1 MSARPSSYSQA
12 PQSQALANLDPIWA
26 GLRTEAAQAVADE
39 PLLAAL
45 FYGAIL
51 NQPSLEAAVIHRVAA
66 RLAHPDVQ
74 GELLVQAFSDALNA
88 EPELGQAFRADIAA
102 VLDRDPACYR
112 HIEPVLY
119 FKGYQALE
127 THRMAHRLW
136 HMGRRDL
143 ALYLQSR
150 SSVVFG
156 VDIHPAARFG
166 RGVMIDHATGVV
178 VGETA
183 VVGDNVSMLHGVN
196 LGGNGKD
203 LGDRH
208 PKIGSGVLL
217 GANAK
222 VLGNIHV
229 GDCARVGAGSVVL
242 RSVPPGV
249 TVAGVPAKVIGEAGC
264 ANPARVMDHVFAD
277 YKDAGADI

>member
-1 MSARPSSYSQA
+1 MSARVAPVSQT
-12 PQSQALANLDPIWA
+12 LANLDPIWA
-26 GLRTEAAQAVADE
+26 ALRNEAAQAVADE

-51 NQPSLEAAVIHRVAA
+51 NQPSLEMAIIHRIAT
-66 RLAHPDVQ
+66 RLAHQDVQ
-74 GELLVQAFSDALNA
+74 GELLVQAFTDALNA
-88 EPELGQAFRADIAA
+88 EPEMGQDFRADVAA
-102 VLDRDPACYR
+102 VLDRDPACHR

-119 FKGYQALE
+119 FKGFQALE

-136 HMGRRDL
+136 HLGRRDM

-156 VDIHPAARFG
+156 VDIHPNARFG

-203 LGDRH
+203 DGDRH

-229 GDCARVGAGSVVL
+229 GDCARVAAGSVVL
-242 RSVPPGV
+242 RDVPRAT
-249 TVAGVPAKVIGEAGC
+249 TVAGVPAKIVGEAGC
-264 ANPARVMDHVFAD
+264 SNPARVMDHVFAD
-277 YKDAGADI
+277 YRDQGADI

>member
-1 MSARPSSYSQA
+1 MSARVA
-12 PQSQALANLDPIWA
+12 PVPQTLANLDPIWA
-26 GLRTEAAQAVADE
+26 ALRNEAAQAVADE

-51 NQPSLEAAVIHRVAA
+51 NQPSLEMAVIHRIAT
-66 RLAHPDVQ
+66 RLAHQDVQ
-74 GELLVQAFSDALNA
+74 GELLVQAFTDALNA
-88 EPELGQAFRADIAA
+88 EPEMGQDFRADIAA

-119 FKGYQALE
+119 FKGFQALE

-136 HMGRRDL
+136 HLGRRDM

-156 VDIHPAARFG
+156 VDIHPNARFG

-196 LGGNGKD
+196 LGGNGKEH
-203 LGDRH
+203 GDRH

-229 GDCARVGAGSVVL
+229 GDCARVAAGSVVL
-242 RSVPPGV
+242 RDVPRAV
-249 TVAGVPAKVIGEAGC
+249 TVAGVPAKIVGEAGC
-264 ANPARVMDHVFAD
+264 SNPARVMDHVFAD
-277 YKDAGADI
+277 YKDQGADI

>member
-1 MSARPSSYSQA
+1 MSARAPAQNTDFVSQ
-12 PQSQALANLDPIWA
+12 LDPIWA
-26 GLRTEAAQAVADE
+26 ALRAEAQQAVVAE
-39 PLLAAL
+39 PLMASL

-51 NQPSLEAAVIHRVAA
+51 NQPNLESAVIHRIAN
-66 RLAHPDVQ
+66 RLHHTDMPA
-74 GELLVQAFSDALNA
+74 ELLVQALQTAVEA
-88 EPELGQAFRADIAA
+88 EPELGQVFRADIAA
-102 VLDRDPACYR
+102 VLDRDPACGR

-119 FKGYQALE
+119 FKGFQALE
-127 THRMAHRLW
+127 THRLAHRLW
-136 HMGRRDL
+136 HMGRRDV
-143 ALYLQSR
+143 AYYLQSR

-196 LGGNGKD
+196 LGGNGKEH
-203 LGDRH
+203 GDRH

-222 VLGNIHV
+222 VLGNIRI
-229 GDCARVGAGSVVL
+229 GDCARVAAGSVVL
-242 RSVPPGV
+242 RDVPPCV
-249 TVAGVPAKVIGEAGC
+249 TVAGVPAKVVGEAGC

-277 YKDAGADI
+277 YVNAGADI

>member
-1 MSARPSSYSQA
+1 MPRIA
-12 PQSQALANLDPIWA
+12 PVVPQTLVNLDPIWA
-26 GLRTEAAQAVADE
+26 ALRTEAAQAVADE

-51 NQPSLEAAVIHRVAA
+51 NQPTLEMAVIHRIAI
-66 RLAHPDVQ
+66 RLAHQDVQ
-74 GELLVQAFSDALNA
+74 GELLVQAFTDALEA

-102 VLDRDPACYR
+102 VLDRDPACHR
-112 HIEPVLY
+112 HVEPVLY
-119 FKGYQALE
+119 FKGFQALE

-136 HMGRRDL
+136 HLGRRDM

-156 VDIHPAARFG
+156 VDIHPNARFG

-196 LGGNGKD
+196 LGGNGKED
-203 LGDRH
+203 GDRH

-229 GDCARVGAGSVVL
+229 GDCARVAAGSVVL
-242 RSVPPGV
+242 RDVPKAV
-249 TVAGVPAKVIGEAGC
+249 TVAGVPAKVVGEAGC
-264 ANPARVMDHVFAD
+264 SNPARVMDHVFAD
-277 YKDAGADI
+277 YRDAGADI

>member
-1 MSARPSSYSQA
+1 MSARVA
-12 PQSQALANLDPIWA
+12 PVPQALANLDPIWA
-26 GLRTEAAQAVADE
+26 ALRNEAAQAVADE

-51 NQPSLEAAVIHRVAA
+51 NQPSLEMAIIHRIAT
-66 RLAHPDVQ
+66 RLAHQDVQ
-74 GELLVQAFSDALNA
+74 GELLVQAFTDALNA
-88 EPELGQAFRADIAA
+88 EPEMGQDFRADVAA
-102 VLDRDPACYR
+102 VLDRDPACHR

-119 FKGYQALE
+119 FKGFQALE

-136 HMGRRDL
+136 HLGRRDM

-156 VDIHPAARFG
+156 VDIHPNARFG

-203 LGDRH
+203 DGDRH

-229 GDCARVGAGSVVL
+229 GDCARVAAGSVVL
-242 RSVPPGV
+242 RDVPRAV
-249 TVAGVPAKVIGEAGC
+249 TVAGVPAKIVGEAGC
-264 ANPARVMDHVFAD
+264 SNPARVMDHVFAAD
-277 YKDAGADI
+277 YKDQGADI

>member
-1 MSARPSSYSQA
+1 MSARVA
-12 PQSQALANLDPIWA
+12 PIPQALANLDPIWA
-26 GLRTEAAQAVADE
+26 ALRNEAAQAVADE

-51 NQPSLEAAVIHRVAA
+51 NQPSLEMAIIHRIAT
-66 RLAHPDVQ
+66 RLAHQDVQ
-74 GELLVQAFSDALNA
+74 GELLVQAFTDALNA
-88 EPELGQAFRADIAA
+88 EPEMGQDFRADVAA
-102 VLDRDPACYR
+102 VLDRDPACHR

-119 FKGYQALE
+119 FKGFQALE

-136 HMGRRDL
+136 HLGRRDM

-150 SSVVFG
+150 SSVIFG
-156 VDIHPAARFG
+156 VDIHPNARFG

-196 LGGNGKD
+196 LGGNGKED
-203 LGDRH
+203 GDRH

-229 GDCARVGAGSVVL
+229 GDCARVAAGSVVL
-242 RSVPPGV
+242 RDVPRAT
-249 TVAGVPAKVIGEAGC
+249 TVAGVPAKIVGEAGC
-264 ANPARVMDHVFAD
+264 ANPARVMD
-277 YKDAGADI
+277 

>member
-1 MSARPSSYSQA
+1 MSARVA
-12 PQSQALANLDPIWA
+12 PIPQALANLDPIWA
-26 GLRTEAAQAVADE
+26 ALRNEAAQAVADE

-51 NQPSLEAAVIHRVAA
+51 NQPSLEMAIIHRIAT
-66 RLAHPDVQ
+66 RLAHQDVQ
-74 GELLVQAFSDALNA
+74 GELLVQAFTDALNA
-88 EPELGQAFRADIAA
+88 EPEMGQDFRADVAA
-102 VLDRDPACYR
+102 VLDRDPACHR

-119 FKGYQALE
+119 FKGFQALE

-136 HMGRRDL
+136 HLGRRDM

-156 VDIHPAARFG
+156 VDIHPNARFG

-203 LGDRH
+203 DGDRH

-229 GDCARVGAGSVVL
+229 GDCARVAAGSVVL
-242 RSVPPGV
+242 RDVPRAT
-249 TVAGVPAKVIGEAGC
+249 TVAGVPAKIVGEAGC
-264 ANPARVMDHVFAD
+264 SNPARVMDHVFAD
-277 YKDAGADI
+277 YRDQGADI

>member
-1 MSARPSSYSQA
+1 MSARVA
-12 PQSQALANLDPIWA
+12 PVPQTLANLDPIWA
-26 GLRTEAAQAVADE
+26 SLRDEAAQAVADE

-51 NQPSLEAAVIHRVAA
+51 NQPTLELAVIHRIAT
-66 RLAHPDVQ
+66 RLAHQDVQ
-74 GELLVQAFSDALNA
+74 GELLVQAFTDALNA
-88 EPELGQAFRADIAA
+88 EPEMGQDFRADIAA

-112 HIEPVLY
+112 HLEPVLY
-119 FKGYQALE
+119 FKGFQALE

-136 HMGRRDL
+136 HMGRRDM

-156 VDIHPAARFG
+156 VDIHPNARFG

-196 LGGNGKD
+196 LGGNGKEH
-203 LGDRH
+203 GDRH

-229 GDCARVGAGSVVL
+229 GDCARIAAGSVVL
-242 RSVPPGV
+242 RDVPKAV
-249 TVAGVPAKVIGEAGC
+249 TVAGVPAKIVGEAGC
-264 ANPARVMDHVFAD
+264 SNPARVMDHVFAD

>member
-1 MSARPSSYSQA
+1 MSARVAPVSQT
-12 PQSQALANLDPIWA
+12 LANLDPIWA
-26 GLRTEAAQAVADE
+26 ALRNEAAQAVADE

-51 NQPSLEAAVIHRVAA
+51 NQPSLEMTIIHRIAT
-66 RLAHPDVQ
+66 RLAHQDVQ
-74 GELLVQAFSDALNA
+74 GELLVQAFTDALNA
-88 EPELGQAFRADIAA
+88 EPEMGQDFRADVAA
-102 VLDRDPACYR
+102 VLDRDPACHR

-119 FKGYQALE
+119 FKGFQALE

-136 HMGRRDL
+136 HLGRRDM

-156 VDIHPAARFG
+156 VDIHPNARFG

-203 LGDRH
+203 DGDRH

-229 GDCARVGAGSVVL
+229 GDCARVAAGSVVL
-242 RSVPPGV
+242 RDVPRAT
-249 TVAGVPAKVIGEAGC
+249 TVAGVPAKIVGEAGC
-264 ANPARVMDHVFAD
+264 SNPARVMDHVFAD
-277 YKDAGADI
+277 YRDQGADI

>member
-1 MSARPSSYSQA
+1 MSARPS
-12 PQSQALANLDPIWA
+12 PVSQALANLDPIWA
-26 GLRTEAAQAVADE
+26 ALRTDAAQAVADE

-51 NQPSLEAAVIHRVAA
+51 NQPSLEMAVIHRIAT
-66 RLAHPDVQ
+66 RLAHQDVQ
-74 GELLVQAFSDALNA
+74 GELLVQAFTDALNA
-88 EPELGQAFRADIAA
+88 EPEMGQSFRADIAA

-119 FKGYQALE
+119 FKGFQALE

-136 HMGRRDL
+136 HMGRRDM

-156 VDIHPAARFG
+156 VDIHPNARFG

-196 LGGNGKD
+196 LGGNGKEH
-203 LGDRH
+203 GDRH

-222 VLGNIHV
+222 VLGNITV
-229 GDCARVGAGSVVL
+229 GDCARVAAGSVVL
-242 RSVPPGV
+242 HPVPKCV
-249 TVAGVPAKVIGEAGC
+249 TVAGVPAKIVGEAGC
-264 ANPARVMDHVFAD
+264 SNPARVMDHVFAD
-277 YKDAGADI
+277 YKDQGADI

>member
-1 MSARPSSYSQA
+1 MSARVA
-12 PQSQALANLDPIWA
+12 PIPQALANLDPIWA
-26 GLRTEAAQAVADE
+26 ALRNEAAQAVADE

-51 NQPSLEAAVIHRVAA
+51 NQPSLEMAIIHRIAT
-66 RLAHPDVQ
+66 RLAHQDVQ
-74 GELLVQAFSDALNA
+74 GELLVQAFTDALNA
-88 EPELGQAFRADIAA
+88 EPEMGQDFRADVAA
-102 VLDRDPACYR
+102 VLDRDPACHR

-119 FKGYQALE
+119 FKGFQALE

-136 HMGRRDL
+136 HLGRRDM

-156 VDIHPAARFG
+156 VDIHPNARFG

-203 LGDRH
+203 DGDRH

-229 GDCARVGAGSVVL
+229 GDCARVAAGSVVL
-242 RSVPPGV
+242 RDVPRAT
-249 TVAGVPAKVIGEAGC
+249 TVAGVPAKIVGEAGC
-264 ANPARVMDHVFAD
+264 SNPARVMDHVFAAD
-277 YKDAGADI
+277 YRDLGADI

>member
-1 MSARPSSYSQA
+1 MAARVAPVSQT
-12 PQSQALANLDPIWA
+12 LANLDPIWA
-26 GLRTEAAQAVADE
+26 ALRNEAAQAVADE

-51 NQPSLEAAVIHRVAA
+51 NQPSLEMAIIHRIAT
-66 RLAHPDVQ
+66 RLAHQDVQ
-74 GELLVQAFSDALNA
+74 GELLVQAFTDALNA
-88 EPELGQAFRADIAA
+88 EPEMGQDFRADVAA
-102 VLDRDPACYR
+102 VLDRDPACHR

-119 FKGYQALE
+119 FKGFQALE

-136 HMGRRDL
+136 HLGRRDM

-156 VDIHPAARFG
+156 VDIHPNARFG

-203 LGDRH
+203 DGDRH

-229 GDCARVGAGSVVL
+229 GDCARVAAGSVVL
-242 RSVPPGV
+242 RDVPRAT
-249 TVAGVPAKVIGEAGC
+249 TVAGVPAKIVGEAGC
-264 ANPARVMDHVFAD
+264 SNPARVMDHVFAAD
-277 YKDAGADI
+277 YKDQGADI

>member
-1 MSARPSSYSQA
+1 MSARVA
-12 PQSQALANLDPIWA
+12 PVPQALANLDPIWA
-26 GLRTEAAQAVADE
+26 ALRTEAAQAVADE

-51 NQPSLEAAVIHRVAA
+51 NQPSLEMAVIHRIAT
-66 RLAHPDVQ
+66 RLAHQDVQ
-74 GELLVQAFSDALNA
+74 GELLVQAFTDALGA
-88 EPELGQAFRADIAA
+88 EPEMGQSFRADIAA

-119 FKGYQALE
+119 FKGFQALE

-136 HMGRRDL
+136 HLGRRDM

-156 VDIHPAARFG
+156 VDIHPNARFG

-196 LGGNGKD
+196 LGGNGKEH
-203 LGDRH
+203 GDRH

-229 GDCARVGAGSVVL
+229 GDCARVAAGSVVL
-242 RSVPPGV
+242 RDVPKAV
-249 TVAGVPAKVIGEAGC
+249 TVAGVPAKIVGEAGC
-264 ANPARVMDHVFAD
+264 SNPARVMDHVFAD
-277 YKDAGADI
+277 YMNAGADI

>member
-1 MSARPSSYSQA
+1 MSARVA
-12 PQSQALANLDPIWA
+12 PVPQTLANLDPIWA
-26 GLRTEAAQAVADE
+26 ALRNEAAQAVADE

-51 NQPSLEAAVIHRVAA
+51 NQPSLEMAVIHRIAT
-66 RLAHPDVQ
+66 RLAHQDVQ
-74 GELLVQAFSDALNA
+74 GELLVQAFTDALNA
-88 EPELGQAFRADIAA
+88 EPEMGQDFRADIAA

-119 FKGYQALE
+119 FKGFQALE

-136 HMGRRDL
+136 HLGRRDM

-156 VDIHPAARFG
+156 VDIHPNARFG

-196 LGGNGKD
+196 LGGNGKEH
-203 LGDRH
+203 GDRH

-229 GDCARVGAGSVVL
+229 GDCARVAAGSVVL
-242 RSVPPGV
+242 RDVPRAV
-249 TVAGVPAKVIGEAGC
+249 TVAGVPAKIVGEAGC
-264 ANPARVMDHVFAD
+264 SNPARVMDHVFEIGRASCRERV
-277 YKDAGADI
+277 

>member
-1 MSARPSSYSQA
+1 MSARPS
-12 PQSQALANLDPIWA
+12 PVPQALANLDPIWA
-26 GLRTEAAQAVADE
+26 SLRTEAAQAVADE

-51 NQPSLEAAVIHRVAA
+51 NQPSLEMAVIHRIAT
-66 RLAHPDVQ
+66 RLAHQDVQ
-74 GELLVQAFSDALNA
+74 GELLVQAFADALNA
-88 EPELGQAFRADIAA
+88 EPEMGQSFRADIAA

-119 FKGYQALE
+119 FKGFQALE

-136 HMGRRDL
+136 HMGRRDM

-156 VDIHPAARFG
+156 VDIHPNARFG

-196 LGGNGKD
+196 LGGNGKEH
-203 LGDRH
+203 GDRH

-229 GDCARVGAGSVVL
+229 GDCARIAAGSVVL
-242 RSVPPGV
+242 RSVPPCV
-249 TVAGVPAKVIGEAGC
+249 TVAGVPAKIVGEAGC
-264 ANPARVMDHVFAD
+264 SNPARVMDHVFAD
-277 YKDAGADI
+277 YVNAGADI

>member
-1 MSARPSSYSQA
+1 MSARANSQ
-12 PQSQALANLDPIWA
+12 QQQALANLDPIWA
-26 GLRTEAAQAVADE
+26 ALRTEAQQAVADE

-51 NQPSLEAAVIHRVAA
+51 NQPSLEASIIHRIAA
-66 RLAHPDVQ
+66 RLAHPDMQ
-74 GELLVQAFSDALNA
+74 GELLVQAFSDALAA
-88 EPELGQAFRADIAA
+88 EPELGQMFRADVAA

-119 FKGYQALE
+119 FKGFQALE

-136 HMGRRDL
+136 HLGRRDI

-156 VDIHPAARFG
+156 VDIHPNARFG

-196 LGGNGKD
+196 LGGNGKEH
-203 LGDRH
+203 GDRH

-229 GDCARVGAGSVVL
+229 GDCARIAAGSVVL
-242 RSVPPGV
+242 RDVPRAV
-249 TVAGVPAKVIGEAGC
+249 TVAGVPAKIVGEAGC

-277 YKDAGADI
+277 YMNAGADI

>member
-1 MSARPSSYSQA
+1 MSARVAPVSQT
-12 PQSQALANLDPIWA
+12 LANLDPIWA
-26 GLRTEAAQAVADE
+26 ALRNEAAQAVADE

-51 NQPSLEAAVIHRVAA
+51 NQPSLEMAIIHRIAT
-66 RLAHPDVQ
+66 RLAHQDVQ
-74 GELLVQAFSDALNA
+74 GELLVQAFTDALNA
-88 EPELGQAFRADIAA
+88 EPEMGQDFRADVAA
-102 VLDRDPACYR
+102 VLDRDPACHR

-119 FKGYQALE
+119 FKGFQALE

-136 HMGRRDL
+136 HLGRRDM

-156 VDIHPAARFG
+156 VDIHPNARFG

-196 LGGNGKD
+196 LGGNGKED
-203 LGDRH
+203 GDRH

-229 GDCARVGAGSVVL
+229 GDCARVAAGSVVL
-242 RSVPPGV
+242 RDVPRAT
-249 TVAGVPAKVIGEAGC
+249 TVAGVPAKVVGEAGC
-264 ANPARVMDHVFAD
+264 SNPARVMDHVFAD
-277 YKDAGADI
+277 YRDQGADI

>member
-1 MSARPSSYSQA
+1 MPRIA
-12 PQSQALANLDPIWA
+12 PVPQTLVNLDPIWA
-26 GLRTEAAQAVADE
+26 ALRNEAAQAVADE

-51 NQPSLEAAVIHRVAA
+51 NQPTLEMAVIHRIAT
-66 RLAHPDVQ
+66 RLAHQDVQ
-74 GELLVQAFSDALNA
+74 GELLVQAFTDALNA
-88 EPELGQAFRADIAA
+88 EPTLGQDFRADIAA
-102 VLDRDPACYR
+102 VLDRDPACHR
-112 HIEPVLY
+112 HVEPVLY
-119 FKGYQALE
+119 FKGFQALE

-136 HMGRRDL
+136 HLGRRDM

-156 VDIHPAARFG
+156 VDIHPNARFG

-196 LGGNGKD
+196 LGGNGKED
-203 LGDRH
+203 GDRH

-229 GDCARVGAGSVVL
+229 GDCARIAAGSVVL
-242 RSVPPGV
+242 RDVPRAV
-249 TVAGVPAKVIGEAGC
+249 TVAGVPAKIVGEAGC
-264 ANPARVMDHVFAD
+264 SNPARVMDHVFAD
-277 YKDAGADI
+277 YRDAGADI

>member
-1 MSARPSSYSQA
+1 MSARIASA
-12 PQSQALANLDPIWA
+12 GQALANLDPIWA
-26 GLRTEAAQAVADE
+26 ALRTEAAQAVADE

-51 NQPSLEAAVIHRVAA
+51 NQPSLEMAVIHRIAT
-66 RLAHPDVQ
+66 RLAHQDVQ
-74 GELLVQAFSDALNA
+74 GELLVQAFTDALVA
-88 EPELGQAFRADIAA
+88 EPALGQDFRADIAA
-102 VLDRDPACYR
+102 VLDRDPACHR
-112 HIEPVLY
+112 HIEPVLF
-119 FKGYQALE
+119 FKGFQALE

-136 HMGRRDL
+136 VLGRRDM

-156 VDIHPAARFG
+156 VDIHPNARFG

-196 LGGNGKD
+196 LGGNGKED
-203 LGDRH
+203 GDRH

-229 GDCARVGAGSVVL
+229 GDCARVAAGSVVL
-242 RSVPPGV
+242 RDVPRAV
-249 TVAGVPAKVIGEAGC
+249 TVAGVPAKIVGEAGC
-264 ANPARVMDHVFAD
+264 SNPARVMDHVFAD
-277 YKDAGADI
+277 YKDQGADI

>member
-1 MSARPSSYSQA
+1 MSARVA
-12 PQSQALANLDPIWA
+12 PIPQALANLDPIWA
-26 GLRTEAAQAVADE
+26 ALRNEAAQAVADE

-51 NQPSLEAAVIHRVAA
+51 NQPSLEMAIIHRIAT
-66 RLAHPDVQ
+66 RLAHQDVQ
-74 GELLVQAFSDALNA
+74 GELLVQAFTDALNA
-88 EPELGQAFRADIAA
+88 EPEMGQDFRADVAA
-102 VLDRDPACYR
+102 VLDRDPACHR

-119 FKGYQALE
+119 FKGFQALE

-136 HMGRRDL
+136 HLGRRDM

-156 VDIHPAARFG
+156 VDIHPNARFG

-203 LGDRH
+203 DGDRH

-229 GDCARVGAGSVVL
+229 GDCARVAAGSVVL
-242 RSVPPGV
+242 RDVPRAV
-249 TVAGVPAKVIGEAGC
+249 TVAGVPAKIVGEAGC
-264 ANPARVMDHVFAD
+264 SNPARVMDHVFAD
-277 YKDAGADI
+277 YMNAGADI

>member
-1 MSARPSSYSQA
+1 MSARVAPVSQT
-12 PQSQALANLDPIWA
+12 LANLDPIWA
-26 GLRTEAAQAVADE
+26 ALRNEAAQAVADE

-51 NQPSLEAAVIHRVAA
+51 NQPSLEMAIIHRIAT
-66 RLAHPDVQ
+66 RLAHQDVQ
-74 GELLVQAFSDALNA
+74 GELLVQAFTDALNA
-88 EPELGQAFRADIAA
+88 EPEMGQDFRADVAA
-102 VLDRDPACYR
+102 VLDRDPACHR

-119 FKGYQALE
+119 FKGFQALE

-136 HMGRRDL
+136 HLGRRDM

-150 SSVVFG
+150 SSVIFG
-156 VDIHPAARFG
+156 VDIHPNARFG

-196 LGGNGKD
+196 LGGNGKED
-203 LGDRH
+203 GDRH

-229 GDCARVGAGSVVL
+229 GDCARVAAGSVVL
-242 RSVPPGV
+242 RDVPRAV
-249 TVAGVPAKVIGEAGC
+249 TVAGVPAKIVGEAGC
-264 ANPARVMDHVFAD
+264 SNPARVMDHVFAD
-277 YKDAGADI
+277 YMNAGADI

>member
-1 MSARPSSYSQA
+1 MSARVA
-12 PQSQALANLDPIWA
+12 PVPQTLANLDPIWA
-26 GLRTEAAQAVADE
+26 ALRNEAAQAVADE

-51 NQPSLEAAVIHRVAA
+51 NQPSLEMAVIHRIAT
-66 RLAHPDVQ
+66 RLAHQDVQ
-74 GELLVQAFSDALNA
+74 GELLVQAFTDALNA
-88 EPELGQAFRADIAA
+88 EPEMGQDFRADIAA

-119 FKGYQALE
+119 FKGFQALE

-136 HMGRRDL
+136 HMGRRDM

-156 VDIHPAARFG
+156 VDIHPNARFG

-196 LGGNGKD
+196 LGGNGKEH
-203 LGDRH
+203 GDRH

-229 GDCARVGAGSVVL
+229 GDCARVAAGSVVL
-242 RSVPPGV
+242 RDVPRAV
-249 TVAGVPAKVIGEAGC
+249 TVAGVPAKIVGEAGC
-264 ANPARVMDHVFAD
+264 SNPARVMDHVFAD
-277 YKDAGADI
+277 YKDQGADI

>member
-1 MSARPSSYSQA
+1 MSARVA
-12 PQSQALANLDPIWA
+12 PVPQALANLDPIWA
-26 GLRTEAAQAVADE
+26 ALRNEAAQAVADE

-51 NQPSLEAAVIHRVAA
+51 NQPSLEMAIIHRIAT
-66 RLAHPDVQ
+66 RLAHQDVQ
-74 GELLVQAFSDALNA
+74 GELLVQAFTDALNA
-88 EPELGQAFRADIAA
+88 EPEMGQDFRADVAA
-102 VLDRDPACYR
+102 VLDRDPACHR

-119 FKGYQALE
+119 FKGFQALE

-136 HMGRRDL
+136 HLGRRDM

-156 VDIHPAARFG
+156 VDIHPNARFG

-203 LGDRH
+203 DGDRH

-229 GDCARVGAGSVVL
+229 GDCARVAAGSVVL
-242 RSVPPGV
+242 RDVPRAV
-249 TVAGVPAKVIGEAGC
+249 TVAGVPAKIVGEAGC
-264 ANPARVMDHVFAD
+264 SNPARVMDHVFAD
-277 YKDAGADI
+277 YKDHGADI

>member
-1 MSARPSSYSQA
+1 MSARVA
-12 PQSQALANLDPIWA
+12 PIPQALANLDPIWA
-26 GLRTEAAQAVADE
+26 ALRNEAAQAVADE

-51 NQPSLEAAVIHRVAA
+51 NQPSLEMAIIHRIAT
-66 RLAHPDVQ
+66 RLAHQDVQ
-74 GELLVQAFSDALNA
+74 GELLVQAFTDALNA
-88 EPELGQAFRADIAA
+88 EPEMGQDFRADVAA
-102 VLDRDPACYR
+102 VLDRDPACHR

-119 FKGYQALE
+119 FKGFQALE

-136 HMGRRDL
+136 HLGRRDM

-150 SSVVFG
+150 SSVIFG
-156 VDIHPAARFG
+156 VDIHPNARFG

-196 LGGNGKD
+196 LGGNGKED
-203 LGDRH
+203 GDRH

-229 GDCARVGAGSVVL
+229 GDCARVAAGSVVL
-242 RSVPPGV
+242 RDVPRAT
-249 TVAGVPAKVIGEAGC
+249 TVAGVPAKIVGEAGC
-264 ANPARVMDHVFAD
+264 ANPARVMDHVFAAD
-277 YKDAGADI
+277 YKDQGADI

>member
-1 MSARPSSYSQA
+1 MSARPASI
-12 PQSQALANLDPIWA
+12 SQALANLDPIWA
-26 GLRTEAAQAVADE
+26 ALRTEAAQAVTDE

-51 NQPSLEAAVIHRVAA
+51 NQPSLELSIIHRIAA
-66 RLAHPDVQ
+66 RLAHQDMQ
-74 GELLVQAFSDALNA
+74 GELIVQAFTDALNA
-88 EPELGQAFRADIAA
+88 EPEMGQAFRADIAA

-119 FKGYQALE
+119 FKGFQALE

-156 VDIHPAARFG
+156 VDIHPNARFG

-196 LGGNGKD
+196 LGGNGKEH
-203 LGDRH
+203 GDRH

-229 GDCARVGAGSVVL
+229 GDCARIAAGSVVL
-242 RSVPPGV
+242 RDVPRAV
-249 TVAGVPAKVIGEAGC
+249 TVAGVPAKIVGEAGC
-264 ANPARVMDHVFAD
+264 SNPARVMDHVFAD
-277 YKDAGADI
+277 FKDVGADI

>member
-1 MSARPSSYSQA
+1 MSARVA
-12 PQSQALANLDPIWA
+12 PVPQMLANLDPIWA
-26 GLRTEAAQAVADE
+26 ALRTEAAQAVADE

-51 NQPSLEAAVIHRVAA
+51 NQPSLEMAVVHRIAT
-66 RLAHPDVQ
+66 RLAHQDVQ
-74 GELLVQAFSDALNA
+74 GELLVQAFTDALQA
-88 EPELGQAFRADIAA
+88 EPEMGQDFRADIAA

-119 FKGYQALE
+119 FKGFQALE

-136 HMGRRDL
+136 HMGRRDM

-156 VDIHPAARFG
+156 VDIHPNARFG

-196 LGGNGKD
+196 LGGNGKEH
-203 LGDRH
+203 GDRH

-229 GDCARVGAGSVVL
+229 GDCARVAAGSVVL
-242 RSVPPGV
+242 RDVPKAV
-249 TVAGVPAKVIGEAGC
+249 TVAGVPAKIVGEAGC
-264 ANPARVMDHVFAD
+264 SNPARVMDHVFAD
-277 YKDAGADI
+277 YKDQGADI

>member
-1 MSARPSSYSQA
+1 MSARPS
-12 PQSQALANLDPIWA
+12 PVPQALANLDPIWA
-26 GLRTEAAQAVADE
+26 SLRAEAAQAVADE

-51 NQPSLEAAVIHRVAA
+51 NQPSLEMAVIHRIAT
-66 RLAHPDVQ
+66 RLAHQDVQ
-74 GELLVQAFSDALNA
+74 GELLVQAFTDALNA
-88 EPELGQAFRADIAA
+88 EPEMGQFFRADIAA

-119 FKGYQALE
+119 FKGFQALE

-136 HMGRRDL
+136 HMGRRDM

-156 VDIHPAARFG
+156 VDIHPNARFG

-196 LGGNGKD
+196 LGGNGKEH
-203 LGDRH
+203 GDRH

-222 VLGNIHV
+222 VLGNITV
-229 GDCARVGAGSVVL
+229 GDCARIAAGSVVL
-242 RSVPPGV
+242 HPVPKCV
-249 TVAGVPAKVIGEAGC
+249 TVAGVPAKIVGEAGC
-264 ANPARVMDHVFAD
+264 SNPARVMDHVFAD
-277 YKDAGADI
+277 YKDQGADI

>member
-1 MSARPSSYSQA
+1 MSARVA
-12 PQSQALANLDPIWA
+12 PVPQALANLDPIWA
-26 GLRTEAAQAVADE
+26 ALRNEAAQAVADE

-51 NQPSLEAAVIHRVAA
+51 NQPSLEMAIIHRIAT
-66 RLAHPDVQ
+66 RLAHQDVQ
-74 GELLVQAFSDALNA
+74 GELLVQAFTDALNA
-88 EPELGQAFRADIAA
+88 EPEMGQDFRADVAA
-102 VLDRDPACYR
+102 VLDRDPACHR

-119 FKGYQALE
+119 FKGFQALE

-136 HMGRRDL
+136 HLGRRDM

-156 VDIHPAARFG
+156 VDIHPNARFG

-203 LGDRH
+203 DGDRH

-229 GDCARVGAGSVVL
+229 GDCARVAAGSVVL
-242 RSVPPGV
+242 RDVPRAV
-249 TVAGVPAKVIGEAGC
+249 TVAGVPAKIVGEAGC
-264 ANPARVMDHVFAD
+264 SNPARVMDHVFAAD
-277 YKDAGADI
+277 YRDQGADI

>member
-1 MSARPSSYSQA
+1 MSARA
-12 PQSQALANLDPIWA
+12 NPQHQQALANLDPIWA
-26 GLRTEAAQAVADE
+26 ALRAEAQQAVADE

-51 NQPSLEAAVIHRVAA
+51 NQPSLEASIIHRIAA
-66 RLAHPDVQ
+66 RLAHPDMQ
-74 GELLVQAFSDALNA
+74 GELLVQAFSDALAA
-88 EPELGQAFRADIAA
+88 EPELGQMFRADVAA

-119 FKGYQALE
+119 FKGFQALE

-136 HMGRRDL
+136 HLGRRDI

-156 VDIHPAARFG
+156 VDIHPNARFG

-196 LGGNGKD
+196 LGGNGKEH
-203 LGDRH
+203 GDRH

-229 GDCARVGAGSVVL
+229 GDCARIAAGSVVL
-242 RSVPPGV
+242 RDVPRAV
-249 TVAGVPAKVIGEAGC
+249 TVAGVPAKIVGEAGC

-277 YKDAGADI
+277 YMNAGADI

>member
-1 MSARPSSYSQA
+1 MSIRATYS
-12 PQSQALANLDPIWA
+12 PNPVPHVDPIWTA
-26 GLRTEAAQAVADE
+26 LREEASRAVADE
-39 PLLAAL
+39 PLMASL

-51 NQPSLEAAVIHRVAA
+51 NQPSLEQAVFHRIAT
-66 RLAHPDVQ
+66 RLAHTDMP
-74 GELLVQAFSDALNA
+74 GELLVQAFTAALEG
-88 EPELGQAFRADIAA
+88 EPELGRIFRADIAA
-102 VLDRDPACYR
+102 VLDRDPACSR

-119 FKGYQALE
+119 FKGFQALE

-136 HMGRRDL
+136 QQGRRDI
-143 ALYLQSR
+143 AYYLQSR

-196 LGGNGKD
+196 LGGNGKEH
-203 LGDRH
+203 GDRH

-222 VLGNIHV
+222 VLGNIRI
-229 GDCARVGAGSVVL
+229 GDCARIAAGSVVL
-242 RSVPPGV
+242 RDVPPCV
-249 TVAGVPAKVIGEAGC
+249 TVAGVPAKVVGEAGC

-277 YKDAGADI
+277 YLDVGADI

>member
-1 MSARPSSYSQA
+1 MSARVAPVSQT
-12 PQSQALANLDPIWA
+12 LANLDPIWA
-26 GLRTEAAQAVADE
+26 ALRNEAAQAVADE

-51 NQPSLEAAVIHRVAA
+51 NQPSLEMAIIHRIAT
-66 RLAHPDVQ
+66 RLAHQDVQ
-74 GELLVQAFSDALNA
+74 GELLVQAFTDALNA
-88 EPELGQAFRADIAA
+88 EPEMGQDFRADVAA
-102 VLDRDPACYR
+102 VLDRDPACHR

-119 FKGYQALE
+119 FKGFQALE

-136 HMGRRDL
+136 HLGRRDM

-156 VDIHPAARFG
+156 VDIHPNARFG

-203 LGDRH
+203 DGDRH

-229 GDCARVGAGSVVL
+229 GDCARVAAGSVVL
-242 RSVPPGV
+242 RDVPRAV
-249 TVAGVPAKVIGEAGC
+249 TVAGVPAKIVGEAGC
-264 ANPARVMDHVFAD
+264 SNPARVMDHVFAAD
-277 YKDAGADI
+277 YKDQGADI

>member
-1 MSARPSSYSQA
+1 MSARVAPVSQT
-12 PQSQALANLDPIWA
+12 LANLDPIWA
-26 GLRTEAAQAVADE
+26 ALRNEAAQAVADE

-51 NQPSLEAAVIHRVAA
+51 NQPSLEMAIIHRIAT
-66 RLAHPDVQ
+66 RLAHQDVQ
-74 GELLVQAFSDALNA
+74 GELLVQAFTDALAA
-88 EPELGQAFRADIAA
+88 EPAMGQDFRADVAA
-102 VLDRDPACYR
+102 VLDRDPACHR

-119 FKGYQALE
+119 FKGFQALE

-136 HMGRRDL
+136 HLGRRDM

-156 VDIHPAARFG
+156 VDIHPNARFG

-196 LGGNGKD
+196 LGGNGKED
-203 LGDRH
+203 GDRH

-229 GDCARVGAGSVVL
+229 GDCARVAAGSVVL
-242 RSVPPGV
+242 RDVPRAV
-249 TVAGVPAKVIGEAGC
+249 TVAGVPAKVVGEAGC
-264 ANPARVMDHVFAD
+264 SNPARVMDHVFAAD
-277 YKDAGADI
+277 YKDHGADI

>member
-1 MSARPSSYSQA
+1 MSARVAPVSQT
-12 PQSQALANLDPIWA
+12 LANLDPIWA
-26 GLRTEAAQAVADE
+26 ALRTEAAQAVADE

-51 NQPSLEAAVIHRVAA
+51 NQPSLEMAIIHRIAT
-66 RLAHPDVQ
+66 RLAHQDVQ
-74 GELLVQAFSDALNA
+74 GELLVQAFTDALNA
-88 EPELGQAFRADIAA
+88 EPEMGQDFRADVAA
-102 VLDRDPACYR
+102 VLDRDPACHR

-119 FKGYQALE
+119 FKGFQALE

-136 HMGRRDL
+136 HLGRRDM

-156 VDIHPAARFG
+156 VDIHPNARFG

-203 LGDRH
+203 DGDRH

-229 GDCARVGAGSVVL
+229 GDCARVAAGSVVL
-242 RSVPPGV
+242 RDVPRAT
-249 TVAGVPAKVIGEAGC
+249 TVAGVPAKIVGEAGC
-264 ANPARVMDHVFAD
+264 SNPARVMDHVFAAD
-277 YKDAGADI
+277 YRDLGADI

>member
-1 MSARPSSYSQA
+1 MSARVAPVSQT
-12 PQSQALANLDPIWA
+12 LANLDPIWA
-26 GLRTEAAQAVADE
+26 ALRTEAAQAVADE

-51 NQPSLEAAVIHRVAA
+51 NQPSLEMAIIHRIAT
-66 RLAHPDVQ
+66 RLAHQDVQ
-74 GELLVQAFSDALNA
+74 GELLVQAFTDALNA
-88 EPELGQAFRADIAA
+88 EPEMGQDFRADVAA

-119 FKGYQALE
+119 FKGFQALE

-136 HMGRRDL
+136 HLGRRDM

-156 VDIHPAARFG
+156 VDIHPNARFG

-196 LGGNGKD
+196 LGGNGKEH
-203 LGDRH
+203 GDRH

-229 GDCARVGAGSVVL
+229 GDCARIAAGSVVL
-242 RSVPPGV
+242 RDVPRGV
-249 TVAGVPAKVIGEAGC
+249 TVAGVPAKVVGEAGC
-264 ANPARVMDHVFAD
+264 SNPARVMDHVFAAD
-277 YKDAGADI
+277 YKDQGADI